1 MRYEGELTITLKS
14 DLCVGSGYS
23 YAGLIDS
30 DICFD
35 QYGIPYIP
43 ARRLKGCLRQSAE
56 DYLLDRI
63 IDDVG
68 TVLSETD
75 IDDIFGVSGD
85 YATRGVC
92 FENAY
97 PEHYDQ
103 LFQELELVCKKAGMH
118 QESILRSFTA
128 IRGQTKLKDGVAE
141 DNSLRYT
148 RVLNH
153 YSPLDGKEMVFV
165 SRFGIHESDEA
176 MMKKLEAIAKA
187 TRQIGLK
194 RNRGLGSIVCKLSYG
209 PVSEKKVAVSDSEKE
224 KVIRYTIQNTHPLM
238 LSNLADTESIKYIP
252 GQTMLGFLA
261 GAYLRAIGKSS
272 EEASTDPDFAQ
283 LFLGGNTK
291 YMNLVPSSDGK
302 EYFPAPTYMNRLK
315 TTKKYVNV
323 INQKNLQS
331 ESYSEN
337 YDPRGGNQPKKLS
350 GKFVSMDD
358 ALAIDVKEVD
368 TKMVYHHSKRV
379 KSRAGEDGILY
390 CMEVVEPMQEFS
402 GRIYTTEKYVPIL
415 TELLQNGRISLGK
428 SKSAQY
434 GACRLLSLSVEDASD
449 EVTTDETIV
458 VTFCSDGIFL
468 NNNGEYTVYEDE
480 IYDLIA
486 RDIGI
491 EQFIDR
497 TQKDSYPSML
507 STKEVVGYQST
518 WNLRRMPVPA
528 ICAGSCVIYPLKEKI
543 SFKKNMVGER
553 NHEGYGLVRVDPYQN
568 MKYEVKMQ
576 GAETE
581 ETLSQFTQDKSN
593 IRVGYEL
600 LQGILLDSVM
610 DSMKE
615 AGMQKSICDGISSST
630 LGRITLMLKES
641 LCLNEDS
648 HKAKADFY
656 KRINS
661 IKSDGTRK
669 EGNKIYGA
677 ITTMPKDLPLNREQR
692 KLASLL
698 GVSQERLQ
706 ELLEPRWGEY
716 AMTILV
722 LNKYQKSAGK
732 GE

>member
-1 MRYEGELTITLKS
+1 MRYEGTLTVTLKS

-35 QYGIPYIP
+35 KYGIPYIP

-56 DYLLDRI
+56 DYLL
-63 IDDVG
+63 G
-68 TVLSETD
+68 TIVNETD
-75 IDDIFGVSGD
+75 INDIFGVSGD
-85 YATRGVC
+85 YATKGVC

-97 PEHYDQ
+97 PKQYEQ
-103 LFQELELVCKKAGMH
+103 LFQELELAYKKVGIH
-118 QESILRSFTA
+118 QESILRSFTC
-128 IRGQTKLKDGVAE
+128 IRGQTKLKDGIAE

-153 YSPLDGKEMVFV
+153 YSPLDGEEMVFV
-165 SRFGIHESDEA
+165 SRFIIHESDDA
-176 MMKKLEAIAKA
+176 LMQKLEAIAKA

-194 RNRGLGSIVCKLSYG
+194 RNRGLGSVSCKLSYA
-209 PVSEKKVAVSDSEKE
+209 PVTKEIIEVADGEKE
-224 KVIRYTIQNTHPLM
+224 MVIHYTIQNTHPLM

-261 GAYLRAIGKSS
+261 GAYLRATGKSS
-272 EEASTDPDFAQ
+272 KDASTDPVFAQ

-291 YMNLVPSSDGK
+291 YTNLVPSSGGK
-302 EYFPAPTYMNRLK
+302 EYFPAPTYLNRLK

-323 INQKNLQS
+323 INQKSLQS

-337 YDPRGGNQPKKLS
+337 YDPHGGNQPKKLS

-358 ALAIDVKEVD
+358 SLAIDVIEVD
-368 TKMVYHHSKRV
+368 TKMVYHHSQRG
-379 KSRAGEDGILY
+379 KSRGGEEGILY

-402 GRIYTTEKYVPIL
+402 GRIYTREKYVPLL

-434 GACRLLSLSVEDASD
+434 GACRLLSLSVKDASEEITHD
-449 EVTTDETIV
+449 GTIV

-468 NNNGEYTVYEDE
+468 NDNGEYTVYEDE

-486 RDIGI
+486 RDLGI
-491 EQFIDR
+491 QQFIDR
-497 TQKDSYPSML
+497 TKKDAYPSML

-528 ICAGSCVIYPLKEKI
+528 ICAGSCVIYHLKEKA
-543 SFKKNMVGER
+543 SVAKNMVGER

-568 MKYEVKMQ
+568 MMYEVKLQ
-576 GAETE
+576 EVETQDP
-581 ETLSQFTQDKSN
+581 LSQLSKDKSA
-593 IRVGYEL
+593 IRVGQEL
-600 LQGILLDSVM
+600 LQGVLLDSVM

-615 AGMQKSICDGISSST
+615 SGMHQGKSICKSISPST

-641 LCLNEDS
+641 LSLNENS
-648 HKAKADFY
+648 QTAKEDFSR
-656 KRINS
+656 RINS
-661 IKSDGTRK
+661 IKTDGARK
-669 EGNKIYGA
+669 EGNKIFNA
-677 ITTMPKDLPLNREQR
+677 VTNMSKNLSLNQEQR
-692 KLASLL
+692 ELASLIGL
-698 GVSQERLQ
+698 SKELIQEMIDS
-706 ELLEPRWGEY
+706 RWGEY
-716 AMTILV
+716 AMTMLTHE
-722 LNKYQKSAGK
+722 KYQKSAGK

>member
-1 MRYEGELTITLKS
+1 MRYEGTLTITLKS

-35 QYGIPYIP
+35 KYGIPYIP

-56 DYLLDRI
+56 DYLLGTI
-63 IDDVG
+63 IN
-68 TVLSETD
+68 EAD
-75 IDDIFGVSGD
+75 INDIFGVVGD
-85 YATRGVC
+85 YSTKGVC

-97 PEHYDQ
+97 PTQYEQ
-103 LFQELELVCKKAGMH
+103 LFRELELACKKAGIH
-118 QESILRSFTA
+118 QESILRSFTC

-153 YSPLDGKEMVFV
+153 YSPLDGEEMVFV
-165 SRFGIHESDEA
+165 SRFIIHESDDA
-176 MMKKLEAIAKA
+176 LMQKLEAIAKA

-194 RNRGLGSIVCKLSYG
+194 RNRGLGSISCKLSYETI
-209 PVSEKKVAVSDSEKE
+209 SEETIEVTDGEKE
-224 KVIRYTIQNTHPLM
+224 KVICYSIQNTHPLM

-261 GAYLRAIGKSS
+261 GAYLRATGKSS
-272 EEASTDPDFAQ
+272 KDASTDPDFMQ
-283 LFLGGNTK
+283 LFLGGSTK
-291 YMNLVPSSDGK
+291 YTNLVPSSGGK
-302 EYFPAPTYMNRLK
+302 EYFPAPTYLNRLK

-323 INQKNLQS
+323 INQKSLQS

-337 YDPRGGNQPKKLS
+337 YDPHGGNQPKKLS

-358 ALAIDVKEVD
+358 SLAIDVKEVD
-368 TKMVYHHSKRV
+368 TKMVYHHSHSG
-379 KSRAGEDGILY
+379 KSRGGEEGILY
-390 CMEVVEPMQEFS
+390 CMEVVEPMQEFT
-402 GRIYTTEKYVPIL
+402 GRIYTREKYVPLL

-434 GACRLLSLSVEDASD
+434 GACRLLSLSVKDAF
-449 EVTTDETIV
+449 EETTYDETIV

-468 NNNGEYTVYEDE
+468 NDNGEYTVYENE
-480 IYDLIA
+480 VYDLIA
-486 RDIGI
+486 KDLGI

-497 TQKDSYPSML
+497 TKRDAYPSML

-528 ICAGSCVIYPLKEKI
+528 ICAGSCVIYHLKEKA
-543 SFKKNMVGER
+543 SVVNNMVGER
-553 NHEGYGLVRVDPYQN
+553 NHEGYGLVRVDSYQN
-568 MKYEVKMQ
+568 MIYEVKLQ
-576 GAETE
+576 GAETQD
-581 ETLSQFTQDKSN
+581 TLSQLSKDKSA
-593 IRVGYEL
+593 IRVGQEL
-600 LQGILLDSVM
+600 LQGVLLDSVM

-615 AGMQKSICDGISSST
+615 AGMLQEKSLCKGISPST

-641 LCLNEDS
+641 LSLNKNSKTAKED
-648 HKAKADFY
+648 FL

-661 IKSDGTRK
+661 IKTDRARE
-669 EGNKIYGA
+669 EGKKVFNVVTNISKN
-677 ITTMPKDLPLNREQR
+677 LCLNQEQEE
-692 KLASLL
+692 LASLL
-698 GVSQERLQ
+698 GLSQEMIC
-706 ELLEPRWGEY
+706 EIIDSRWGEY
-716 AMTILV
+716 AMTMLIRE
-722 LNKYQKSAGK
+722 KYQKSAGK

>member
-1 MRYEGELTITLKS
+1 MRYEGTLTVTLKS

-35 QYGIPYIP
+35 KYGIPYIP

-56 DYLLDRI
+56 DYLL
-63 IDDVG
+63 G
-68 TVLSETD
+68 TIVNEAD
-75 IDDIFGVSGD
+75 INDIFGVSGD
-85 YATRGVC
+85 YATKGVC

-97 PEHYDQ
+97 PKQYEQ
-103 LFQELELVCKKAGMH
+103 LFQELELACKKVGIH
-118 QESILRSFTA
+118 QESILRSFTC
-128 IRGQTKLKDGVAE
+128 IRGQTKLKDGIAE

-153 YSPLDGKEMVFV
+153 YSPLDGEEMVFV
-165 SRFGIHESDEA
+165 SRFIIHESDDA
-176 MMKKLEAIAKA
+176 LMQKLEAIAKA

-194 RNRGLGSIVCKLSYG
+194 RNRGLGSVSCKLSYE
-209 PVSEKKVAVSDSEKE
+209 PVSEETIEVSGSEKE
-224 KVIRYTIQNTHPLM
+224 KVICYSIQNTHPLM

-261 GAYLRAIGKSS
+261 GAYLRATGKSS
-272 EEASTDPDFAQ
+272 KDASTDPVFAQ

-291 YMNLVPSSDGK
+291 YTNLVPSSGGK
-302 EYFPAPTYMNRLK
+302 EYFPAPTYLNRLK

-323 INQKNLQS
+323 INQKSLQS

-337 YDPRGGNQPKKLS
+337 YDPHGGNQPKKLS

-358 ALAIDVKEVD
+358 SLAIDVIEVD
-368 TKMVYHHSKRV
+368 TKMVYHHSQRG
-379 KSRAGEDGILY
+379 KSRGGEEGILY
-390 CMEVVEPMQEFS
+390 CMEVVEPMQEFT
-402 GRIYTTEKYVPIL
+402 GRIYTREKYVPLL

-434 GACRLLSLSVEDASD
+434 GACRLLSLSVKDASEEITHD
-449 EVTTDETIV
+449 GTIV

-468 NNNGEYTVYEDE
+468 NDNGEYTVYEDE

-486 RDIGI
+486 RDLGI
-491 EQFIDR
+491 QQFIDR
-497 TQKDSYPSML
+497 TKKDAYPSML

-528 ICAGSCVIYPLKEKI
+528 ICAGSCVIYHLKEKA
-543 SFKKNMVGER
+543 SVAKNMVGER

-568 MKYEVKMQ
+568 MMYEVKLQ
-576 GAETE
+576 EVE
-581 ETLSQFTQDKSN
+581 IQDPFSQSSEDKLV
-593 IRVGYEL
+593 IRVGHEL
-600 LQGILLDSVM
+600 LQGVLLDSVM

-615 AGMQKSICDGISSST
+615 SGMLQGKSICKGISPST

-641 LCLNEDS
+641 LSINENS
-648 HKAKADFY
+648 QTAKEDFF

-661 IKSDGTRK
+661 IKTDGARK
-669 EGNKIYGA
+669 EGNKIFDA
-677 ITTMPKDLPLNREQR
+677 VTNMSKSLCLNQEQ
-692 KLASLL
+692 KELASLL
-698 GVSQERLQ
+698 GLSQEMIQ
-706 ELLEPRWGEY
+706 EMIDSRWGEY
-716 AMTILV
+716 AMTMLTHE
-722 LNKYQKSAGK
+722 KYQKSAGK